1 MADSPNVA
9 VVRAAFVAFSRR
21 DEQALLALADPT
33 IAFHAPTGA
42 LTRGGEPYVG
52 HEGLRAYLRDVAAL
66 WSELRVEPRDF
77 REGGDVV
84 VALGR
89 VYAWGAGRVVDAP
102 VGWVWRLRD
111 RRLVDGRV
119 FDTQRAALEHVGFT
133 GPPRP

>member
-21 DEQALLALADPT
+21 DEPALLRLADAE
-33 IAFHAPTGA
+33 IEFHAPTA
-42 LTRGGEPYVG
+42 SLSRGGAPYLG
-52 HEGLRAYLRDVAAL
+52 HDGLRAYLRDVAAL

-77 REGGDVV
+77 REGGDTV

-111 RRLVDGRV
+111 GLLVEGRV
-119 FDTQRAALEHVGFT
+119 FDTQRAALEHAGLADAM
-133 GPPRP
+133 P

>member
-21 DEQALLALADPT
+21 DEQALLTLAHPG
-33 IAFHAPTGA
+33 IRFHAPTGA
-42 LTRGGEPYVG
+42 LTRAGEPYVG

-111 RRLVDGRV
+111 GRLVDGRV
-119 FDTQRAALEHVGFT
+119 FDTQRAALEHGGF
-133 GPPRP
+133 GAGQAP